1 MPGSTSSRSVRY
13 GLNPRASYDGSA
25 RGESR
30 VQVCSHTR
38 VAPIA
43 TLKGEKQAHPGGV
56 SLRNGLVVL
65 QFALSMILL
74 VGVGVMYRQ
83 IEYMKGRDLHFDRDG
98 VVVLPVAPRDFAD
111 REGAVERIA
120 TLRDRLAQRSVVASV
135 SASGAVPS
143 RFGGSFTL
151 VRPEGEEDRTP
162 LDWRF
167 VVVDDR
173 FFDTYG
179 IDFVEGRGFSR
190 DFATDAETGVV
201 LNRAA
206 LRVLGWDRATSA
218 RPAPSTPPMDP
229 DVEALL
235 RRRGAQHAPET
246 AGA

>member
-1 MPGSTSSRSVRY
+1 MGGGATGRRGVR
-13 GLNPRASYDGSA
+13 
-25 RGESR
+25 
-30 VQVCSHTR
+30 
-38 VAPIA
+38 
-43 TLKGEKQAHPGGV
+43 
-56 SLRNGLVVL
+56 LRQGLVVL

-206 LRVLGWDRATSA
+206 LRVLVVVHALRDKDVIRIISA
-218 RPAPSTPPMDP
+218 RKATRQ
-229 DVEALL
+229 ERQQYQGRL
-235 RRRGAQHAPET
+235 R
-246 AGA
+246 